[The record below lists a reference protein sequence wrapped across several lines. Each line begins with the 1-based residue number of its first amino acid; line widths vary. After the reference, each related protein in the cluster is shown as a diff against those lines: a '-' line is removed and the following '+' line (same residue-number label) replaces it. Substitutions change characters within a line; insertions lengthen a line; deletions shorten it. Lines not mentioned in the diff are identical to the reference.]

1 MRFLRLRPTVAL
13 LAALA
18 LAPWT
23 HAQTNITFRFH
34 DAEAAPMRQ
43 ALDEFE
49 KLNPAIKVTMQRV
62 GWSDG
67 RQQYLR
73 EAAVGNAPDV
83 VQIVYVWARPFGAA
97 KALRPLDDQIAGGD
111 LGLKGWSDF
120 IARDLAQGPDGK
132 TYAIPFATDTFALLY
147 NKDMLA
153 AAGYSA
159 PPKTWPEMLEMSRK
173 IKEKTGKLGF
183 GISTASC
190 GTPAIWFFL
199 NFYWWSHGQNLVEQ
213 AADGKYRIGMTAAQ
227 VADSFNYFNSYLK
240 EGLNPQSLS
249 TTCSFSGPEV
259 VEGLVNGDY
268 AMASISDWGV
278 ARILATW
285 KARNPGKPSPFATAL
300 HPAASKPS
308 TTHFGGRMVAI
319 SPNSKNVD
327 AAWKL
332 VQFLTKP
339 NPTFDKYLTGYTPSQ
354 LEAVRTKKMEPG
366 MEGFRDQLLTARSW
380 GAYATGPLD
389 IPVMWNASGR
399 AMGSVFI
406 KEKTPE
412 QAASE
417 FIAQMHA
424 ELAKHQK

>member
-1 MRFLRLRPTVAL
+1 MRFFRLRPTIAL
-13 LAALA
+13 LAAFA
-18 LAPWT
+18 MSPWSF
-23 HAQTNITFRFH
+23 AQTNITFRFS
-34 DAEAAPMRQ
+34 DAEAPQMRQ
-43 ALDEFE
+43 ALDDFE
-49 KLNPAIKVTMQRV
+49 KLNSGIKVTLQRV
-62 GWSDG
+62 GWSDA
-67 RQQYLR
+67 RTQYLR
-73 EAAVGNAPDV
+73 EAAVGTAPDV
-83 VQIVYVWARPFGAA
+83 VEIVPVWVRPFGAA
-97 KALRPLDDQIAGGD
+97 KALRPLDDLIPKGD

-120 IARDLAQGPDGK
+120 IGRDLALGPDGK

-153 AAGYSA
+153 AAGYNA

-183 GISTASC
+183 GIPTASC

-213 AADGKYRIGMTAAQ
+213 GPDGKYRIGMTAAQ
-227 VADSFNYFNSYLK
+227 VADSYNYFNTYVK

-249 TTCSFSGPEV
+249 TTCSFAGPEV

-268 AMASISDWGV
+268 AMASTSDWGA
-278 ARILATW
+278 ARVFATW
-285 KARNPGKPSPFATAL
+285 KQRNPGKASPFATAVQ
-300 HPAASKPS
+300 PAASKPS
-308 TTHFGGRMVAI
+308 TTHFGGRMIGI
-319 SPNSKNVD
+319 SPNSKNVE

-354 LEAVRTKKMEPG
+354 LEAVRTKKLDPA
-366 MEGFRDQLLTARSW
+366 MEGFREQLLTARSW
-380 GAYATGPLD
+380 GPYATGPLD

-412 QAASE
+412 QAAGE
-417 FIAQMHA
+417 FIEQMKA
-424 ELAKHQK
+424 EMAKNQK